1 MIASAH
7 PRRFR
12 RLPTAEVASRRVP
25 VAVTL
30 LSRLLGLALL
40 SPGRAGEG
48 LLIPRCRSVHTF
60 GMRFPLDLIFLDRS
74 RATVSVRGAV
84 PRNRIV
90 RARGADAVLETPARF
105 APGRAR

>member
-1 MIASAH
+1 
-7 PRRFR
+7 
-12 RLPTAEVASRRVP
+12 VP

-60 GMRFPLDLIFLDRS
+60 GMRFAIDVIFLDRS
-74 RATVSVRGAV
+74 RAPLAIRSAV
-84 PRNRIV
+84 PRNRVV
-90 RARGADAVLETPARF
+90 RERDADAVLELPSLNL
-105 APGRAR
+105 GRAG

>member
-1 MIASAH
+1 MTPSAI
-7 PRRFR
+7 PLRFR

-40 SPGRAGEG
+40 RTERAGEG

-60 GMRFPLDLIFLDRS
+60 GMRFRIHVVYLDAWMTPI
-74 RATVSVRGAV
+74 SVHGSIPANRLVHERGARAV
-84 PRNRIV
+84 VELPAV
-90 RARGADAVLETPARF
+90 RARAVA
-105 APGRAR
+105 